1 MYSWPIESVFKVFYV
16 KAHNKM
22 RWCFNP
28 IIRFQHI
35 VKFCAS
41 VWSRFGLKTNFNLFH
56 FSLSHTTKT
65 WAEYN
70 SFIHSFI
77 HSKSIERFSS
87 SHCTECEAI
96 KYSENAAKA
105 EVDFEANWGETVFGI
120 FLPKK
125 AVLAE
130 TNYGPFLFLLRPI
143 FGKNTSEINYSTYA
157 SDRRF
162 WSIFTGIHSKNLCR
176 TSFEWKSE

>member
-1 MYSWPIESVFKVFYV
+1 M
-16 KAHNKM
+16 
-22 RWCFNP
+22 
-28 IIRFQHI
+28 
-35 VKFCAS
+35 
-41 VWSRFGLKTNFNLFH
+41 
-56 FSLSHTTKT
+56 
-65 WAEYN
+65 
-70 SFIHSFI
+70 
-77 HSKSIERFSS
+77 
-87 SHCTECEAI
+87 ECEAI

-105 EVDFEANWGETVFGI
+105 EVDFEANWGKTVFGI

-162 WSIFTGIHSKNLCR
+162 WSIFTGIHS
-176 TSFEWKSE
+176 